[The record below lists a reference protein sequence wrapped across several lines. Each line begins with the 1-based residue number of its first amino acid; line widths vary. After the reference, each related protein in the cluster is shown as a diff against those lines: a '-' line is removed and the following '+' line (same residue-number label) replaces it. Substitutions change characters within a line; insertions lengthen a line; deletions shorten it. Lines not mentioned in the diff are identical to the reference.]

1 MQENSL
7 NAQIMLNKKD
17 EEIANL
23 IEKIK
28 KIERKCVKYE
38 EKLEDLQTSFK
49 EEYDKKAK
57 QVDLL
62 KNHYEK
68 MIDEVRIQLII

>member
-1 MQENSL
+1 
-7 NAQIMLNKKD
+7 MLNKKD